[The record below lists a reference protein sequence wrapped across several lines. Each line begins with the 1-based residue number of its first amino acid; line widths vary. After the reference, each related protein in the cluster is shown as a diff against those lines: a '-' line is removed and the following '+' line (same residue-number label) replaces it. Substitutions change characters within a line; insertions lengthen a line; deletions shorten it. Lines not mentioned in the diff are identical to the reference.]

1 MNGQERNEILI
12 SWFTISV
19 AFAWAFGGGI
29 FRFGEFFRLLPVVL
43 VGTATGFIF
52 HELAHKYVA
61 IHFGAH
67 AEYRMWQYG
76 LGLAVA
82 MAALFGIVF
91 AAPGAV
97 YIFSDNLSRKE
108 NGLISLA
115 GPLTNI
121 VLGIAF
127 ALALPF
133 LAPGNLLFDM
143 VRFAASINFS
153 LATFNLLPIFPLDG
167 SKVFAWNPAAWLVSI
182 ASAFFLPMV
191 L

>member
-12 SWFTISV
+12 SWFTISL

-97 YIFSDNLSRKE
+97 YIFSDNLSRKQ
-108 NGLISLA
+108 NCFISLA

-121 VLGIAF
+121 MLG
-127 ALALPF
+127 
-133 LAPGNLLFDM
+133 LLFTLAYLFFRPPEM
-143 VRFAASINFS
+143 LGLITAYGASINFG
-153 LATFNLLPIFPLDG
+153 LATFNLIPIFPLDG
-167 SKVFAWNPAAWLVSI
+167 SKVFA
-182 ASAFFLPMV
+182 
-191 L
+191 